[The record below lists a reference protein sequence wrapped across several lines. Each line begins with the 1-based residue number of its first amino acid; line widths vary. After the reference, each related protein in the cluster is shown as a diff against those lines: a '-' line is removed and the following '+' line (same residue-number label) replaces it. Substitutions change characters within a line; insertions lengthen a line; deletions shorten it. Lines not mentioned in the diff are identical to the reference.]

1 MELRFN
7 RCLISSFAFVFLL
20 APILIASLAQSQ
32 APPPASTVPPRR
44 VKVPEDAAS
53 ALLIQKAGI
62 QYPDAARKAG
72 TQGMV
77 VLDVV
82 TSDKGD
88 VQAVTISSGDYA
100 LAEAAIDSVKRWKY
114 KPYLVDGTP
123 VEMES
128 TVSINFHLRTLP
140 HSDPP
145 PLGTFDDG
153 NYVNEF
159 LDLYYPL
166 SRDWVRETDLMRK
179 NYSAE
184 GLSTGIYVLLAAVHI
199 PEHTA
204 PPEADSSFVLS
215 AIERGADSSTQ
226 TCDLYLR
233 KLASE
238 LQSKKEAQQKGD
250 LSNFSLR
257 GQNFQRADFEFRH
270 GPSHHAIVCTQVKDY
285 LLQWNVA
292 GFSKGAVQ
300 GAVATIDSVTAVPA
314 VLAPTPPKYGVTYLH
329 VSSGV
334 TQGLILKKVE
344 PIYPEAAKFGHI
356 QGRVDL
362 HAIINK
368 TGDVVDLEVIDG
380 PIELVVSA
388 VNAVRQ
394 WKYRPYILK
403 GEPVEVDTTIT
414 VQYQLS
420 GG

>member
-1 MELRFN
+1 VELRFN
-7 RCLISSFAFVFLL
+7 RCLISSFAFVSLL
-20 APILIASLAQSQ
+20 ASILVASFAQSQ
-32 APPPASTVPPRR
+32 APSPTSTAPLRR

-53 ALLIQKAGI
+53 ALLIQKAGV

-72 TQGMV
+72 TQGIV

-82 TSDKGD
+82 TSNEGD
-88 VQAVTISSGDYA
+88 VKEVTISSGDYV
-100 LAEAAIDSVKRWKY
+100 LAEAAIDSVKQWKY

-128 TVSINFHLRTLP
+128 TVSINFHLRTPP

-215 AIERGADSSTQ
+215 AIERSADSSTQ
-226 TCDLYLR
+226 TCDLYLQR
-233 KLASE
+233 LASE

-250 LSNFSLR
+250 RSDFSVAGHNFR
-257 GQNFQRADFEFRH
+257 RADFEFRH
-270 GPSHHAIVCTQVKDY
+270 GPGHHAIICTQVKDY

-292 GFSKGAVQ
+292 GFSKSAVQ
-300 GAVATIDSVTAVPA
+300 AAVSTIDSVTAVPA
-314 VLAPTPPKYGVTYLH
+314 VPAPRPPKYGPTY
-329 VSSGV
+329 VQISSGV
-334 TQGLILKKVE
+334 TQGLILKKVP
-344 PIYPEAAKFGHI
+344 PIYPEAARYGHI
-356 QGRVDL
+356 QGTVDL
-362 HAIINK
+362 HAVINK

-414 VQYQLS
+414 VHYQLS